1 MAYKKTD
8 KLIKY
13 NNQFNKDNYDR
24 ISLMI
29 PKGTKEVIQL
39 CAKVDGESVNGF
51 INRLIDAEID
61 RMVAMG
67 IIEVGADN
75 TGTATADT
83 TPGGGSENL

>member
-29 PKGTKEVIQL
+29 PKGKKGVIQL

-75 TGTATADT
+75 TGTATADS